1 LLELIKRENIK
12 TIYTFHNCW
21 GTVFSLNADK
31 KVLEYST
38 KSNYKIFTKQSWETE
53 LIPEQKT

>member
-1 LLELIKRENIK
+1 
-12 TIYTFHNCW
+12 
-21 GTVFSLNADK
+21 LNADK
-31 KVLEYST
+31 KVLEYSK